1 MDIPPATDVVHRI
14 SGAKVKIIIDI
25 ERNGTVKKHNDAADF
40 LRNQQGWHWCARIA
54 SDTEACEKQSLW
66 DLNRAKNAQSVT

>member
-25 ERNGTVKKHNDAADF
+25 ERNGTVKKHNDAAGF
-40 LRNQQGWHWCARIA
+40 FEEPAGLALVC
-54 SDTEACEKQSLW
+54 
-66 DLNRAKNAQSVT
+66 KNCQ